1 MSIAEKMAANQKQVA
16 ISEFF
21 EKNKHFLGFDTL
33 TRALITAVKEAVD
46 NALDACEEARILPDI
61 VVQITKIDNKK
72 DILQLDVEDNG
83 PGIPRTSIEKVFGQ
97 LLFGSRFHAIRQSR
111 GQQGIGITGVVMY
124 SQLTTGD
131 PCLLYTS
138 DAADE

>member
-61 VVQITKIDNKK
+61 IVQITKIDNKK
-72 DILQLDVEDNG
+72 DILQLDVKITALVFLVQASRKCLDNSSLVHG
-83 PGIPRTSIEKVFGQ
+83 FTQFASHAANKVSE
-97 LLFGSRFHAIRQSR
+97 LLA
-111 GQQGIGITGVVMY
+111 
-124 SQLTTGD
+124 
-131 PCLLYTS
+131 
-138 DAADE
+138 